1 MILIIDNYDSFTY
14 NLVHIIA
21 AHTSRYSVVRND
33 AISLE
38 EAEQMDP
45 SHILISPGPGRP
57 EDAGI
62 TEAVIGRFGETTPI
76 LGVCLGHQA
85 IGRVYGATIGYA
97 PRLMHGKTSR
107 IRHDQRT
114 IFSDVEQNFVA
125 TRYHS
130 LVIDPETVPDS
141 LEISA
146 KSDDGV
152 IMGVRHKT
160 YPVEG
165 IQFHPESILTTEGP
179 KIIKNWIQNGTRT
192 DEEPM

>member
-1 MILIIDNYDSFTY
+1 
-14 NLVHIIA
+14 
-21 AHTSRYSVVRND
+21 
-33 AISLE
+33 
-38 EAEQMDP
+38 MDP

-125 TRYHS
+125 TRFHS
-130 LVIDPETVPDS
+130 LVIDPDTFSAYLD
-141 LEISA
+141 INA
-146 KSDDGV
+146 KSEDGL
-152 IMGVRHKT
+152 IGSAHLLT
-160 YPVEG
+160 H
-165 IQFHPESILTTEGP
+165 IQ
-179 KIIKNWIQNGTRT
+179 
-192 DEEPM
+192 

>member
-62 TEAVIGRFGETTPI
+62 TEAEIGRFGDTTPT
-76 LGVCLGHQA
+76 LGVRQGHQA
-85 IGRVYGATIGYA
+85 IRRVYGA
-97 PRLMHGKTSR
+97 RSDEHTSELQSR
-107 IRHDQRT
+107 GH
-114 IFSDVEQNFVA
+114 
-125 TRYHS
+125 
-130 LVIDPETVPDS
+130 
-141 LEISA
+141 
-146 KSDDGV
+146 
-152 IMGVRHKT
+152 
-160 YPVEG
+160 
-165 IQFHPESILTTEGP
+165 
-179 KIIKNWIQNGTRT
+179 
-192 DEEPM
+192 